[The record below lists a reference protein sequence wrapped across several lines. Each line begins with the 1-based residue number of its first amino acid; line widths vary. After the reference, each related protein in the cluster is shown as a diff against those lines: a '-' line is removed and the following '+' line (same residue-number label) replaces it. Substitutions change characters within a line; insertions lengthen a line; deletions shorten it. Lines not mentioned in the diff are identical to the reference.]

1 MTSRYDKI
9 RNTNVK
15 SKTIDITTY
24 IPTPTKVDYTNGYII
39 RCFIQ
44 KTNDVNAPIYEISPN
59 MYDKFSESPQYI
71 AVILDWRLTGPPSD
85 IRKSNK
91 ASIGIVLSDIPKMR
105 LYLPNL
111 LQFHKK

>member
-1 MTSRYDKI
+1 MISRYDKI
-9 RNTNVK
+9 RNT
-15 SKTIDITTY
+15 KTQGVDITTY
-24 IPTPTKVDYTNGYII
+24 IPTPNGVDYTNGYIT

-59 MYDKFSESPQYI
+59 MYDKFSEAPQYI
-71 AVILDWRLTGPPSD
+71 VVTLDWRLNGTPEQ
-85 IRKSNK
+85 IKKSNK
-91 ASIGIVLSDIPKMR
+91 ASIGIVLSNIPKIG